1 MFLLEQGII
10 MNFEQSVKRLD
21 EIIGKLEDNEISLE
35 ESIELYKEG
44 TELLI
49 NCRKQLE
56 QAEML
61 VTVAEQSEES

>member
-1 MFLLEQGII
+1 

-21 EIIGKLEDNEISLE
+21 EIIGKLEDNSISLE
-35 ESIELYKEG
+35 ESIEMYKEG
-44 TELLI
+44 TELLLK
-49 NCRKQLE
+49 CRKQLE

>member
-1 MFLLEQGII
+1 

-35 ESIELYKEG
+35 ESIEMYKEG
-44 TELLI
+44 TELLL

-61 VTVAEQSEES
+61 VTVAEQSEEN

>member
-1 MFLLEQGII
+1 

-35 ESIELYKEG
+35 ESIEMYKEG
-44 TELLI
+44 TELLL

-61 VTVAEQSEES
+61 VTVAEQLEEN

>member
-1 MFLLEQGII
+1 MEQGII

-21 EIIGKLEDNEISLE
+21 EIIGKLEDNGISLE
-35 ESIELYKEG
+35 ESIEMYKEG

>member
-1 MFLLEQGII
+1 

-21 EIIGKLEDNEISLE
+21 EIIVKLEDNSISLE
-35 ESIELYKEG
+35 ESIEMYKEG

-61 VTVAEQSEES
+61 VTVAGQSEES

>member
-1 MFLLEQGII
+1 

-21 EIIGKLEDNEISLE
+21 EIIGKLEDNGISLE
-35 ESIELYKEG
+35 ESIEMYKEG